1 MDRIMLLSNNP
12 NSAPLLTWL
21 REQGF
26 DTRLLE
32 DPLTAGHLEKA
43 DPCLVVSYNYRHIV
57 PEEIIRLLPG
67 RMINLHVSLLPWNR
81 GSDPN
86 VWSIIDRTPRGVT
99 VHQLARGLDTGD
111 VLLQQET
118 PPAGDDDTLAST
130 YEELN
135 HAVTG
140 LFREGLGDLLSGSCH
155 PRPQEGPGS
164 RHRRADLLSLLGGK
178 LPDWS
183 MTVRDLRKIT
193 DRIRRKQEPASPL
206 APQRKPAGR
215 CYNPQDGGA
224 EGTPAGESGGDR

>member
-67 RMINLHVSLLPWNR
+67 RMINLHISLLPWNR

>member
-67 RMINLHVSLLPWNR
+67 RMINLHISLLPWNR

-155 PRPQEGPGS
+155 PRLQEGPGS

>member
-67 RMINLHVSLLPWNR
+67 RMINLHISLLPWNR

-118 PPAGDDDTLAST
+118 PPAGDDATLAST

>member
-67 RMINLHVSLLPWNR
+67 RMINLHISLLPWNR

-193 DRIRRKQEPASPL
+193 DRIRRKQEPASPP

>member
-1 MDRIMLLSNNP
+1 MDRIMLLSNKP

-32 DPLTAGHLEKA
+32 EPLTAGHLEKA

-67 RMINLHVSLLPWNR
+67 RMINLHISLLPWNR

-99 VHQLARGLDTGD
+99 VHQLAKGLDTGD
-111 VLLQQET
+111 VLFQQET

-193 DRIRRKQEPASPL
+193 DRIRRKQEPASPP

-224 EGTPAGESGGDR
+224 EGTPAGEPGGDR

>member
-43 DPCLVVSYNYRHIV
+43 DPCLVVSYNYLHI
-57 PEEIIRLLPG
+57 
-67 RMINLHVSLLPWNR
+67 SLLPWNR
-81 GSDPN
+81 GSVPN
-86 VWSIIDRTPRGVT
+86 IWSIIDCPPRGVT

-140 LFREGLGDLLSGSCH
+140 LFREWPGDLLSGSCH
-155 PRPQEGPGS
+155 PRPQKGPGS

-193 DRIRRKQEPASPL
+193 DRIRRKQEPASPP

-224 EGTPAGESGGDR
+224 EGTPAGESGGNR